1 MNSARGSRA
10 RNNLDCSGYYDD
22 LTENKQFIL
31 WDKSKVNP
39 ISINLIGWISF
50 VVCREDPDLNILIK
64 GELPLV

>member
-1 MNSARGSRA
+1 MNSARGSCT
-10 RNNLDCSGYYDD
+10 RNNLDCSGYYD
-22 LTENKQFIL
+22 LAENIQFIL

>member
-39 ISINLIGWISF
+39 ISINLIGWVSF